1 MSDRKAGHP
10 AATSPLE
17 NTGEELKLTVL
28 RFLCQIR
35 VITSPEE
42 LIRMMQKHMGIQIS
56 FPLAWDVFCAFRQ
69 QQKDLGAV
77 L

>member
-1 MSDRKAGHP
+1 MSDRKAEHP
-10 AATSPLE
+10 AATSPLKKE
-17 NTGEELKLTVL
+17 GEELGMTVL
-28 RFLCQIR
+28 RFLNQIR

-42 LIRMMQKHMGIQIS
+42 LIRMLQKHMGIQIS

-69 QQKDLGAV
+69 QQKDMGAA

>member
-1 MSDRKAGHP
+1 MSDRKAEHP

-17 NTGEELKLTVL
+17 NTGEELELTVL
-28 RFLCQIR
+28 RFLNQIR

-42 LIRMMQKHMGIQIS
+42 LIRMLQKHMDIQIP

-69 QQKDLGAV
+69 RQKDLEVV